1 MKNLKTIA
9 FIATAMWCTVPEI
22 GMSQTHEKT
31 EVSNKI
37 VQKTYRLK
45 GFKQSCCSGIINF
58 SLEEVEGYIKS
69 EFDLKHQQVTVFYD
83 ESKCTE
89 EQIKAA
95 INQTPYK
102 ILEQVE

>member
-9 FIATAMWCTVPEI
+9 FMATAMWCIFPEI
-22 GMSQTHEKT
+22 GMSQTQEKT

-37 VQKTYRLK
+37 VQKTYRLQ

-58 SLEEVEGYIKS
+58 SLEEVEGYIK
-69 EFDLKHQQVTVFYD
+69 LKHQQVTVFYD

-102 ILEQVE
+102 ILEEVE